1 MIIDRM
7 WLTTRDSGRL
17 ARDVVRAP
25 GSVRFDVRQHVPG
38 LVCCFGRRAGLGGE
52 EDCGGAIGDK
62 GKKGPFPSSPSSS
75 SLSSLH

>member
-17 ARDVVRAP
+17 ARDGPRTPARYGSMFVSTFRALFVV
-25 GSVRFDVRQHVPG
+25 
-38 LVCCFGRRAGLGGE
+38 LVAGGLGGE